1 MPIPDPSRIKLSGS
15 AQRVLDWMRA
25 NGACF
30 FLDLVQ
36 GTGMLRTQV
45 ETTLGELTNWG
56 MVTSDSFAGLRALV
70 TPQSRRPRFA
80 ARRGRRQSASPFDL
94 AGRWSLLTQPDGG
107 EADPQDFE
115 FLAHV
120 LLRRYGVV
128 FRKLLER
135 ESVLIPWRDL
145 LRVYWRMEARG
156 EIRGGRFVEAVA
168 GEQFALPE
176 ALGTLRKVRR
186 GAQTDDLIP
195 VSAVDPVNL
204 AGTLLPG
211 ERIAAS
217 LNNRILFHNGLP
229 IAVQSGD
236 ALQFLREL
244 DQELA
249 WQARILLTRKRRPA
263 SLLPS
268 SARRN

>member
-1 MPIPDPSRIKLSGS
+1 
-15 AQRVLDWMRA
+15 MRE

-30 FLDLVQ
+30 FMDLVQ

-45 ETTLGELTNWG
+45 ETALGELVNWG
-56 MVTSDSFAGLRALV
+56 MVTSDSFAGLRALI

-80 ARRGRRQSASPFDL
+80 ARRGRRPVSSSPFDA
-94 AGRWSLLTQPDGG
+94 AGRWSLLTQPDTA
-107 EADPQDFE
+107 EASAQDFE

-135 ESVLIPWRDL
+135 ESVMIPWRDL

-156 EIRGGRFVEAVA
+156 EIRGGRFVDGVA
-168 GEQFALPE
+168 GEQFALPD
-176 ALGTLRKVRR
+176 AVGVLRKVRR
-186 GAQTDDLIP
+186 SEGSDDLIP

-211 ERIAAS
+211 ERIGAK
-217 LNNRILFHNGLP
+217 LNNRILFRDGLP
-229 IAVQSGD
+229 VAVQSGD
-236 ALQFLREL
+236 ELQFLREL
-244 DQELA
+244 DAELA
-249 WQARILLTRKRRPA
+249 WQAKVLLTKKRRPA
-263 SLLPS
+263 SFVPPPVG
-268 SARRN
+268 RV